1 MVAAPPS
8 TEAMPI
14 LRFSVFEVDS
24 VSGELRKRGS
34 RLHLREQPL
43 RLLLALADQAGQVVT
58 REQLR
63 HRLWP
68 DGTFVDF
75 DRAINKAV
83 SELRGVLGD
92 SAERPRFVE
101 THSKRGYRF
110 VAAVEH
116 DTHPP
121 LARPAD
127 GGHSDAEMACLT
139 GQYLWNRRTVTDLYS
154 SMGCFEDALAVDGG
168 YAPAH
173 AGLANTNVL
182 LGIWG
187 L

>member
-1 MVAAPPS
+1 MR
-8 TEAMPI
+8 AMTV
-14 LRFSVFEVDS
+14 LRFGIFEVDPA
-24 VSGELRKRGS
+24 SGELRKRGS
-34 RLHLREQPL
+34 RLRLSEQPL
-43 RLLLALADQAGQVVT
+43 RLLLALLDQPGQIVT

-92 SAERPRFVE
+92 SAETPRFVE
-101 THSKRGYRF
+101 THTKRGYRF

-116 DTHPP
+116 DTPAP
-121 LARPAD
+121 LARPAEAV
-127 GGHSDAEMACLT
+127 HSDAQMACLT
-139 GQYLWNRRTVTDLYS
+139 GRYLWNRRTVTDLYS
-154 SMGCFEDALAVDGG
+154 SMACFEDAIAIEGG
-168 YAPAH
+168 CAPAH
-173 AGLANTNVL
+173 AGLSNANVL

-187 L
+187 